1 MQNRAL
7 YFAFCEKKLFNFLLL
22 NDVDTSSINAENLT
36 RVRDF
41 LHLYILYKKYKKYYN
56 NILQFGKNCATMR
69 ITDRGLSKIL
79 KEGLITM
86 PEFKFDIVKSFG
98 LISENKSGWVKEV
111 NLVSW
116 NEKEPV
122 YDIRVWQEGHDKLG
136 KGITLT
142 EVEMK
147 NLKELLNSLDI

>member
-1 MQNRAL
+1 MC
-7 YFAFCEKKLFNFLLL
+7 Y
-22 NDVDTSSINAENLT
+22 NDD
-36 RVRDF
+36 D
-41 LHLYILYKKYKKYYN
+41 
-56 NILQFGKNCATMR
+56 M
-69 ITDRGLSKIL
+69 TDGCLKFL
-79 KEGLITM
+79 KEVRFTM

-98 LISENKSGWVKEV
+98 LISENKNGWVKEV

-122 YDIRVWQEGHDKLG
+122 YDIRVWQEGHEKLG

-142 EVEMK
+142 EVEIK